1 MRGVTPAL
9 VGPVW
14 RTLPWRALGAAGAL
28 GLLLAAA
35 PGLTGA
41 EPAPWQTLV
50 LMRGIALI
58 GALGLAFLLDDPAR
72 HLTTPVPTRRPLR
85 QALRVGLVAPLAA
98 LWWAAVLLLV
108 PSSSRPPAGD
118 ITLEAAVLGVLA
130 LAGAAVAVRLTDE
143 ARPGPA
149 VVAAL
154 LLTAVLAPLLAP
166 DDWALFVPS
175 EDPRWSA
182 AHDRWAVVPAVVVV
196 AWGVCGPE
204 PLGQRGRPERRER
217 GGRRGARGAA

>member
-14 RTLPWRALGAAGAL
+14 RTLPWRTLGAAGAL

-35 PGLTGA
+35 PGLMDA
-41 EPAPWQTLV
+41 EPARWQTLV
-50 LMRGIALI
+50 ILRGIALI

-72 HLTTPVPTRRPLR
+72 HLTTPVPTGRPLR
-85 QALRVGLVAPLAA
+85 QALRVGLVAPFVA
-98 LWWAAVLLLV
+98 LWWTAVLLLA
-108 PSSSRPPAGD
+108 PAASRPPAGD

-130 LAGAAVAVRLTDE
+130 LAGAAAAVRLTDE
-143 ARPGPA
+143 VRPGPV

-166 DDWALFVPS
+166 DGWALFVPPD
-175 EDPRWSA
+175 DPRWPV
-182 AHDRWAVVPAVVVV
+182 AHDRWAVLLAAVVVV
-196 AWGVCGPE
+196 WGVCGPE
-204 PLGQRGRPERRER
+204 PLGRRRQRRRK
-217 GGRRGARGAA
+217 RGARRARGAT